1 MTFYQGLRIKTRP
14 QLKKNGKPK
23 RKHYI
28 DEIKQAL
35 LNYKDHPPE
44 ETILVDAE
52 SRAYCSSTD
61 CDQIAQV
68 ENYCRYHYLSL

>member
-28 DEIKQAL
+28 KNL
-35 LNYKDHPPE
+35 
-44 ETILVDAE
+44 
-52 SRAYCSSTD
+52 
-61 CDQIAQV
+61 IAIDGLFV
-68 ENYCRYHYLSL
+68 FDDL